1 MGIGGMYLDEKEV
14 YEVCNSVDGFI
25 AERLAESIIHRFHTI
40 CWRLTME
47 YCRLVVLAFT
57 EGAERYKK
65 YCTKE

>member
-1 MGIGGMYLDEKEV
+1 MDEKEV

-25 AERLAESIIHRFHTI
+25 AERLAESIIHKVSYDMLG
-40 CWRLTME
+40 LTME